1 MRLPKSKQ
9 KELREKGKSD
19 SPQERYGGAMGRL
32 REFEQQRGIDETK
45 LSNPAA
51 SKARKDKKTTTR
63 KRKK

>member
-9 KELREKGKSD
+9 KELSEKGKSD
-19 SPQERYGGAMGRL
+19 RPQERYGGAMGRL
-32 REFEQQRGIDETK
+32 REFEKQRGIDETK

-51 SKARKDKKTTTR
+51 RQARKDKTKTTR

>member
-1 MRLPKSKQ
+1 
-9 KELREKGKSD
+9 
-19 SPQERYGGAMGRL
+19 MGRL

-63 KRKK
+63 KRKKS

>member
-1 MRLPKSKQ
+1 MKLPRSKQ

-19 SPQERYGGAMGRL
+19 PPQVPAGNAMARL
-32 REFEQQRGIDETK
+32 REFEQQRGIDDTD

-51 SKARKDKKTTTR
+51 AKARKDKTKSTR

>member
-1 MRLPKSKQ
+1 MKLPRSKQ

-19 SPQERYGGAMGRL
+19 LPQVPSGGALGRL
-32 REFEQQRGIDETK
+32 REFEQQRGIADTD

-51 SKARKDKKTTTR
+51 SKAPKDKTKSTR